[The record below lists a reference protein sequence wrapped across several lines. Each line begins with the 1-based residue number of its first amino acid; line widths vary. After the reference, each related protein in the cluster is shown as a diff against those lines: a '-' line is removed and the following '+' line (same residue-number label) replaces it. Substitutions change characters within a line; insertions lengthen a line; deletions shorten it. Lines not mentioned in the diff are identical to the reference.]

1 MRDKLFKKYPGKYH
15 MAVPHTTKTRAAGE
29 VMITNRILPSVI
41 VSENINLVFVS
52 TLPLPRWR
60 VRAIITVTRVKWML

>member
-41 VSENINLVFVS
+41 VSENIHVVFFS